1 MKSIINF
8 LFISLLFIS
17 ACGGKGGEHSGHGDT
32 DSDSEDNNPNTAL
45 YNQVMEVHDE
55 IMPKSDEIYR
65 LKKQIQ
71 EKIAASPDMVLEKKQ
86 QLEQVISNLDSASN
100 AMMDWMHKFNPLPD
114 SVDQEQARAYLE
126 SEMEKIKKVR
136 DLTFDALEKAKEEGG
151 SNQN

>member
-71 EKIAASPDMVLEKKQ
+71 EKIAASPGMVLEKKQ

-136 DLTFDALEKAKEEGG
+136 DLTYDALEKAKEEGG
-151 SNQN
+151 SN

>member
-17 ACGGKGGEHSGHGDT
+17 ACGGKGGEHSSHGDT

-114 SVDQEQARAYLE
+114 SVDQEQARAYLQ
-126 SEMEKIKKVR
+126 SELEKIKKVR
-136 DLTFDALEKAKEEGG
+136 DLTYDALEKANEEEG
-151 SNQN
+151 SD

>member
-1 MKSIINF
+1 MKSTIHF
-8 LFISLLFIS
+8 LFISLLFLS
-17 ACGGKGGEHSGHGDT
+17 ACGGKGGEHAGHGDH
-32 DSDSEDNNPNTAL
+32 DSGSDDDNPNTAL

-55 IMPKSDEIYR
+55 IMPKSDDIYR
-65 LKKQIQ
+65 LKKEIQ

-86 QLEQVISNLDSASN
+86 QLERVISNLDSASN

-136 DLTFDALEKAKEEGG
+136 DLTYDALEKAKEEGI
-151 SNQN
+151 QK

>member
-55 IMPKSDEIYR
+55 IMPKSDEIYL

-136 DLTFDALEKAKEEGG
+136 DLTYDALEKAQEETVK
-151 SNQN
+151 N

>member
-71 EKIAASPDMVLEKKQ
+71 EKIAASPDMALEKKQ

-136 DLTFDALEKAKEEGG
+136 DLTYDALEKAKEEGG

>member
-136 DLTFDALEKAKEEGG
+136 DLTYDALEKAKEEGG
-151 SNQN
+151 SN

>member
-17 ACGGKGGEHSGHGDT
+17 ACGGKGREHSGHGDT

-136 DLTFDALEKAKEEGG
+136 DLTYDALEKAKEEGG
-151 SNQN
+151 SN

>member
-17 ACGGKGGEHSGHGDT
+17 ACGGKGGEHSSHGDT

-136 DLTFDALEKAKEEGG
+136 DLTYDALEKAKEEEG
-151 SNQN
+151 SN